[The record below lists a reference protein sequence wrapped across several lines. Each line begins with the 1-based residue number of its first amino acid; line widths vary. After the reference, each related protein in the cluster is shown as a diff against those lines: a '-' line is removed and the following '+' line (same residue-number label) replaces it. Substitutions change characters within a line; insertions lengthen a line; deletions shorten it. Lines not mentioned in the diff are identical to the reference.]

1 MAEITLGDL
10 YTFNKQAMSKVDPL
24 TATTFHLKVEEM
36 IDDLYDNSKPY
47 WMLLCRE
54 RNDFTLFIMLTKK
67 GTYDEIIPTLMNR
80 GKVLSIDRQEDGN
93 YEIWIRDP
101 ETNENFVYYFFD
113 YTFGVIKA

>member
-10 YTFNKQAMSKVDPL
+10 YSFNKQAMSKVDPL
-24 TATTFHLKVEEM
+24 STHLFHEDTRKMVTD
-36 IDDLYDNSKPY
+36 IYTSRKPY

-54 RNDFTLFIMLTKK
+54 RNDFTLFILLTEE
-67 GTYDEIIPTLMNR
+67 GTYNEMIPTLENR
-80 GKVLSIDRQEDGN
+80 GQILSIDKQEDGI

-101 ETNENFVYYFFD
+101 ETNENFAYYLFD